1 MRALGVIGRYGTFR
15 LCVGA
20 YHRLIVS
27 ETPFYYLGPTGVGF
41 LALPAFDGAP
51 EWGPFS
57 WGALWKRGLVCWWKG
72 SVRQAAGGAFRA
84 VEGFRSPGWR
94 GLVCTEEGFRSLIL
108 FSSMEP
114 H

>member
-41 LALPAFDGAP
+41 LALPAFDGPP

-57 WGALWKRGLVCWWKG
+57 WGRFGSGALFVGGRVLFAGL
-72 SVRQAAGGAFRA
+72 AGPRLM
-84 VEGFRSPGWR
+84 VEKFCSPGGWR

>member
-57 WGALWKRGLVCWWKG
+57 WGFGSGALFVGGKVLFARRLAGPFGRWKG
-72 SVRQAAGGAFRA
+72 SVRFG
-84 VEGFRSPGWR
+84 
-94 GLVCTEEGFRSLIL
+94 
-108 FSSMEP
+108 
-114 H
+114 

>member
-27 ETPFYYLGPTGVGF
+27 ETPFYYLGPTDVGF

-72 SVRQAAGGAFRA
+72 SVR
-84 VEGFRSPGWR
+84 
-94 GLVCTEEGFRSLIL
+94 
-108 FSSMEP
+108 
-114 H
+114 